1 LYIDYEA
8 TRFTALRVGLR
19 YTNPMIDV
27 ALKEW
32 ACVCDLMI
40 GGQFALLLR
49 KGGIHERSGPG
60 VFELDHE
67 RFLLFPSWAH
77 QKPGMMKPAY
87 REAAAPGSEPDQITF
102 RGAGEAAKIWA
113 VPSREAFDTLDDLH
127 PWSDEYVDMRFN
139 YRPENPL
146 YLVAVRVTVLA
157 EPRTI
162 RYRPEFMGCHSWVP
176 LEPNK
181 AANIGGTSA
190 MDDGRFSEIVDRV
203 ERSFTSGGQPSS

>member
-1 LYIDYEA
+1 MSRWPDG
-8 TRFTALRVGLR
+8 VR

-32 ACVCDLMI
+32 ACVCDLLI
-40 GGQFALLLR
+40 GGEFALLLR

-60 VFELDHE
+60 VFELAHE

-77 QKPGMMKPAY
+77 QKPNMMKPAY
-87 REAAAPGSEPDQITF
+87 REAAAPGNEPEQITF

-127 PWSDEYVDMRFN
+127 PWSSDYVDMRFD

-146 YLVAVRVTVLA
+146 YLVAVRVTTLA
-157 EPRTI
+157 EPTTI
-162 RYRPEFMGCHSWVP
+162 AYRSEFVGCHSWVP
-176 LEPNK
+176 LTPSE
-181 AANIGGTSA
+181 AVSGEGTPA
-190 MDDGRFSEIVDRV
+190 MDEQRFSAIIDRV
-203 ERSFTSGGQPSS
+203 DTAFGSGD